1 MGGKGDLGDERDLVV
16 GEVRGDEDVREH
28 VPNWC
33 VGMAGDAMPLGLGGG
48 GSGGVETGRGWL
60 VMGGRGTGM
69 SPLLWCVVRRTLA
82 CGDEGLAGAL
92 RARGEL

>member
-1 MGGKGDLGDERDLVV
+1 LVV

-33 VGMAGDAMPLGLGGG
+33 VGMAGDAMPLGLGGWFRWGGDRAGMACYG
-48 GSGGVETGRGWL
+48 GSGDRNV
-60 VMGGRGTGM
+60 
-69 SPLLWCVVRRTLA
+69 PLLWCVVRRTLA